1 MKETLITIINDVAIA
16 ATSNEQGEVLIP
28 IRPICDALGVNSNG
42 QIEKIKSD
50 PILGATDKLSLSVG
64 PDGRQREMVCLPL
77 QYVFGWLFTINPG
90 NVDERAKEAVIRYK
104 KECYDALYN
113 HFARARQRQLDENR
127 EEIRLL
133 DEISRAKDTLSE
145 SKASL
150 RNLETKLAKLR
161 AARLDEQPSL
171 FD

>member
-1 MKETLITIINDVAIA
+1 MKETLITRINDVAIA

-28 IRPICDALGVNSNG
+28 IRPICDALVVSYER
-42 QIEKIKSD
+42 QYRKVCDDEFLSSVVA
-50 PILGATDKLSLSVG
+50 LRATTGA
-64 PDGRQREMVCLPL
+64 DGKKYEMVCLPL
-77 QYVFGWLFTINPG
+77 QYVFGWLFTINPA
-90 NVDERAKEAVIRYK
+90 NVSEEARPAVKRYRL
-104 KECYDALYN
+104 ECYDALYN
-113 HFARARQRQLDENR
+113 HFTRARQRQLDENR

-161 AARLDEQPSL
+161 AARLDEQTSL

>member
-1 MKETLITIINDVAIA
+1 MKETMITRINDVAIA

>member
-1 MKETLITIINDVAIA
+1 MKETLITRINDVAIA

>member
-1 MKETLITIINDVAIA
+1 MKETLITRINDVAIA
-16 ATSNEQGEVLIP
+16 ATCNEQGEVLIP

>member
-1 MKETLITIINDVAIA
+1 MKETLITRINDVAIA

-28 IRPICDALGVNSNG
+28 IRPICDALGVSYER
-42 QIEKIKSD
+42 QYRKVCDDEFLSSVVA
-50 PILGATDKLSLSVG
+50 LRATTGA
-64 PDGRQREMVCLPL
+64 DGKKYEMVCLPL
-77 QYVFGWLFTINPG
+77 QYVFGWLFTINPA
-90 NVDERAKEAVIRYK
+90 NVSEEARPAVKRYRL
-104 KECYDALYN
+104 ECYDALYN
-113 HFARARQRQLDENR
+113 HFTRSRQRQLDENR

-161 AARLDEQPSL
+161 AARLDEQTSL

>member
-1 MKETLITIINDVAIA
+1 MKETLITRINDVAIA

-42 QIEKIKSD
+42 QIEKIKMD

-64 PDGRQREMVCLPL
+64 PDGKQREMVCLPL
-77 QYVFGWLFTINPG
+77 QYVFGWLFTINTG
-90 NVDERAKEAVIRYK
+90 NVDERAKESVIRYK

-113 HFARARQRQLDENR
+113 HFARARQRQIDGNR

-133 DEISRAKDTLSE
+133 EELTRVSDEIQEAKGKRRSIE
-145 SKASL
+145 Q
-150 RNLETKLAKLR
+150 KLAKLR

>member
-1 MKETLITIINDVAIA
+1 MKETMITRINDVAIA

-161 AARLDEQPSL
+161 AARLDEQPTL

>member
-1 MKETLITIINDVAIA
+1 MKETMITRINDVAIA

-28 IRPICDALGVNSNG
+28 IRPICVALGVNSNG

-64 PDGRQREMVCLPL
+64 PDGSQREMVCLPL

>member
-1 MKETLITIINDVAIA
+1 MKETLITRINDVAIA
-16 ATSNEQGEVLIP
+16 ATSNEQGDILIP
-28 IRPICDALGVNSNG
+28 IRPICDALGVAYHG
-42 QIEKIKSD
+42 QYMKIKDDKFLSSTVMLS
-50 PILGATDKLSLSVG
+50 ITVGA
-64 PDGRQREMVCLPL
+64 DGKQREMVCIPL
-77 QYVFGWLFTINPG
+77 RFIFGWLFTINPA
-90 NVDERAKEAVIRYK
+90 NVSEGAKESVMRYRL
-104 KECYDALYN
+104 ECYNALYD
-113 HFARARQRQLDENR
+113 HFAMVRQRQLDENR

>member
-1 MKETLITIINDVAIA
+1 MKETLITRINDVAIA
-16 ATSNEQGEVLIP
+16 ATSNEQGDILIP
-28 IRPICDALGVNSNG
+28 IRPICDALGVAYQPQHRRLQEDEFLS
-42 QIEKIKSD
+42 SVVT
-50 PILGATDKLSLSVG
+50 LRVTTGA
-64 PDGRQREMVCLPL
+64 DGKKYEMVCLPL
-77 QYVFGWLFTINPG
+77 QYVFGWLFTINPA
-90 NVDERAKEAVIRYK
+90 NVSEEARPAVKRYRL
-104 KECYDALYN
+104 ECYDALYN

>member
-1 MKETLITIINDVAIA
+1 MKETLITRINDVAIA
-16 ATSNEQGEVLIP
+16 ATSNEQGDVLIP
-28 IRPICDALGVNSNG
+28 IRSICDALGVAYQPQHRRLQEDEFLS
-42 QIEKIKSD
+42 SVVT
-50 PILGATDKLSLSVG
+50 LRVTTGA
-64 PDGRQREMVCLPL
+64 DGKKYEMVCLPL
-77 QYVFGWLFTINPG
+77 QYVFGWLFTINPA
-90 NVDERAKEAVIRYK
+90 NVSEEARPAVKRYRL
-104 KECYDALYN
+104 ECYDALYN

>member
-1 MKETLITIINDVAIA
+1 MWAIA

-28 IRPICDALGVNSNG
+28 IRPICDALGVAYHG
-42 QIEKIKSD
+42 QYMKIKDDQFLASVVMLSITTGSD
-50 PILGATDKLSLSVG
+50 GK
-64 PDGRQREMVCLPL
+64 RYEMVCLPL
-77 QYVFGWLFTINPG
+77 QYIFGWLFTINPA
-90 NVDERAKEAVIRYK
+90 NVSEEARPAVEKYRL
-104 KECYDALYN
+104 ECYDALYN

-161 AARLDEQPSL
+161 AARLDEQPTL

>member
-1 MKETLITIINDVAIA
+1 MKETMITRINDVAIA

-28 IRPICDALGVNSNG
+28 IRPICDALGVTYSR
-42 QIEKIKSD
+42 QLKKVKED
-50 PILGATDKLSLSVG
+50 EFLGSVVALRATTG
-64 PDGRQREMVCLPL
+64 ADGKQYEMACIPL
-77 QYVFGWLFTINPG
+77 QYIFGWLFTINPD
-90 NVDERAKEAVIRYK
+90 NVAEEARPAVKRYRL
-104 KECYDALYN
+104 ECYDALYN

-133 DEISRAKDTLSE
+133 EELTRVTDEIQEAKGKRRSI
-145 SKASL
+145 
-150 RNLETKLAKLR
+150 ETKLAKLR

>member
-1 MKETLITIINDVAIA
+1 MITRINDVAIA
-16 ATSNEQGEVLIP
+16 ATSNEQGDILIP
-28 IRPICDALGVNSNG
+28 IRPICDALGVAYQPQHRRLQEDEFLS
-42 QIEKIKSD
+42 SVVT
-50 PILGATDKLSLSVG
+50 LRVTTGA
-64 PDGRQREMVCLPL
+64 DGKKYEMVCLPL
-77 QYVFGWLFTINPG
+77 QYVFGWLFTINPA
-90 NVDERAKEAVIRYK
+90 NVSEEARPAVKRYRL
-104 KECYDALYN
+104 ECYDALYN

-161 AARLDEQPSL
+161 AARLDEQPTL

>member
-1 MKETLITIINDVAIA
+1 MKETLITRINDVAIA

-90 NVDERAKEAVIRYK
+90 NVDEKAKEAVIRYK

-161 AARLDEQPSL
+161 AARLDEQPTL

>member
-1 MKETLITIINDVAIA
+1 MKETLITRINDVAIA

-150 RNLETKLAKLR
+150 RNLEQKLAKLR

>member
-1 MKETLITIINDVAIA
+1 MKETLITRINDVAIA

-133 DEISRAKDTLSE
+133 AELTRVTDEIQEAKGKRRSI
-145 SKASL
+145 
-150 RNLETKLAKLR
+150 ETKLAKLR

>member
-1 MKETLITIINDVAIA
+1 MKETLITRINDVAIA

-28 IRPICDALGVNSNG
+28 IRPICDALGVSYER
-42 QIEKIKSD
+42 QYRKVCDDEFLSSVVA
-50 PILGATDKLSLSVG
+50 LRATTGA
-64 PDGRQREMVCLPL
+64 DGKKYEMVCLPL
-77 QYVFGWLFTINPG
+77 QYVFGWLFTINPA
-90 NVDERAKEAVIRYK
+90 NVSEEARPAVKRYRL
-104 KECYDALYN
+104 ECYDALYN
-113 HFARARQRQLDENR
+113 HFTRARQRQLDENR

-133 DEISRAKDTLSE
+133 DEISCAKDTLSE

-161 AARLDEQPSL
+161 AARLDEQTSL

>member
-1 MKETLITIINDVAIA
+1 MKETLITRINDVAIA

-28 IRPICDALGVNSNG
+28 IRPICDALGVAYHA
-42 QIEKIKSD
+42 QYMKIKDDKFLSSTVMLS
-50 PILGATDKLSLSVG
+50 ITVGA
-64 PDGRQREMVCLPL
+64 DGKQREMVCIPL
-77 QYVFGWLFTINPG
+77 RFIFGWLFTINPA
-90 NVDERAKEAVIRYK
+90 NVSEEARESVMRYRL
-104 KECYDALYN
+104 ECYNALYD
-113 HFARARQRQLDENR
+113 HFAMARQRQLDENR

-161 AARLDEQPSL
+161 AARLDEQPTL

>member
-1 MKETLITIINDVAIA
+1 MKETLITRINDVAIA
-16 ATSNEQGEVLIP
+16 ATSNEQGDILIP
-28 IRPICDALGVNSNG
+28 IRPICDALGVSYER
-42 QIEKIKSD
+42 QYRKVCDDEFLSSVVA
-50 PILGATDKLSLSVG
+50 LRATTGA
-64 PDGRQREMVCLPL
+64 DGKKYEMVCLPL
-77 QYVFGWLFTINPG
+77 QYVFGWLFTINPA
-90 NVDERAKEAVIRYK
+90 NVSEEARPAVKRYRL
-104 KECYDALYN
+104 ECYDALYN

>member
-1 MKETLITIINDVAIA
+1 MKETLITRINDVAIA
-16 ATSNEQGEVLIP
+16 ATSNEQGDILIP
-28 IRPICDALGVNSNG
+28 IRPICDALGVAYQPQHRRLQEDEFLS
-42 QIEKIKSD
+42 SVVT
-50 PILGATDKLSLSVG
+50 LRVTTGA
-64 PDGRQREMVCLPL
+64 DGKKYEMVCLPL
-77 QYVFGWLFTINPG
+77 QYVFGWLFTINPA
-90 NVDERAKEAVIRYK
+90 NVSEEARPAVKRYRL
-104 KECYDALYN
+104 ECYDALYN

-161 AARLDEQPSL
+161 ATRLDEQPTL

>member
-1 MKETLITIINDVAIA
+1 MKETMITRINDVAIA

-104 KECYDALYN
+104 KECYDALHN

-161 AARLDEQPSL
+161 AARLDEQPTL

>member
-1 MKETLITIINDVAIA
+1 MKETLITRINDVAIA

-127 EEIRLL
+127 EEIKLL

>member
-1 MKETLITIINDVAIA
+1 MKETLITRINDVAIA

-28 IRPICDALGVNSNG
+28 IRPICDALGVNSNK

-50 PILGATDKLSLSVG
+50 PILGSTDTLRVSVG
-64 PDGRQREMVCLPL
+64 ADGRQREMVCLPL

>member
-1 MKETLITIINDVAIA
+1 MKETLITRINDVAIA

-161 AARLDEQPSL
+161 AARLDEQTSL

>member
-1 MKETLITIINDVAIA
+1 MKETMITRINDVAIA

-90 NVDERAKEAVIRYK
+90 NVDEKAKEAVIRYK

-161 AARLDEQPSL
+161 AARLDEQPTL

>member
-1 MKETLITIINDVAIA
+1 MAIA
-16 ATSNEQGEVLIP
+16 ATSNEQGDILIP
-28 IRPICDALGVNSNG
+28 IRPICDALGVSYER
-42 QIEKIKSD
+42 QYRKVCDDEFLSSVVA
-50 PILGATDKLSLSVG
+50 LRATTGA
-64 PDGRQREMVCLPL
+64 DGKKYEMVCLPL
-77 QYVFGWLFTINPG
+77 QYVFGWLFTINPA
-90 NVDERAKEAVIRYK
+90 NVSEEARPAVKRYRL
-104 KECYDALYN
+104 ECYDALYD
-113 HFARARQRQLDENR
+113 HFAMARQRQLDENR

>member
-1 MKETLITIINDVAIA
+1 MKETLITRINDVAIA

-28 IRPICDALGVNSNG
+28 IRPICDALGVSYQG
-42 QIEKIKSD
+42 QISKAKD
-50 PILGATDKLSLSVG
+50 DAILSPTLKLSFTVG
-64 PDGRQREMVCLPL
+64 ADGKQREMMCLPL
-77 QYVFGWLFTINPG
+77 QYIFGWLFTINPG

-104 KECYDALYN
+104 KECYDSLYN

-133 DEISRAKDTLSE
+133 EELTRVSDEIQEAKG
-145 SKASL
+145 KR
-150 RNLETKLAKLR
+150 RNLEQKLAKLR

>member
-1 MKETLITIINDVAIA
+1 MKETLITRINDVAIA

-133 DEISRAKDTLSE
+133 DEISRAKDMLSE

-161 AARLDEQPSL
+161 AARLDEQPTL

>member
-1 MKETLITIINDVAIA
+1 MKETMITRINDVAIA

-28 IRPICDALGVNSNG
+28 IRPICDALGVEYSR
-42 QIEKIKSD
+42 QLKKIKDDKFLRSVVGVT
-50 PILGATDKLSLSVG
+50 PTTGA
-64 PDGRQREMVCLPL
+64 DGKTYEMACIPL
-77 QYVFGWLFTINPG
+77 QYVFGWLFTINPA
-90 NVDERAKEAVIRYK
+90 NVSEEARPAVEKYRL
-104 KECYDALYN
+104 ECYDALYN

-133 DEISRAKDTLSE
+133 EELTRVSDEIQEAKGKRRSIE
-145 SKASL
+145 Q
-150 RNLETKLAKLR
+150 KLAKLR

>member
-1 MKETLITIINDVAIA
+1 MKETMITRINDVAIA

-28 IRPICDALGVNSNG
+28 IRPICDALKVNYQS
-42 QIEKIKSD
+42 QHRRLQEDEFLSSVVA
-50 PILGATDKLSLSVG
+50 LRATTGA
-64 PDGRQREMVCLPL
+64 DGKKYEMVCLPL
-77 QYVFGWLFTINPG
+77 QYVFGWLFTINPA
-90 NVDERAKEAVIRYK
+90 NVSEEARPAVKRYRL
-104 KECYDALYN
+104 ECYDALYN

-161 AARLDEQPSL
+161 AARLDEQPTL

>member
-1 MKETLITIINDVAIA
+1 MKETLITRINDVAIA

-50 PILGATDKLSLSVG
+50 PILGATDKLSLSVA

-161 AARLDEQPSL
+161 AARLDEQPTL

>member
-1 MKETLITIINDVAIA
+1 MKETLITRINDVAIA

-113 HFARARQRQLDENR
+113 HFTRARQRQLDENR

-161 AARLDEQPSL
+161 AARLDEQTSL